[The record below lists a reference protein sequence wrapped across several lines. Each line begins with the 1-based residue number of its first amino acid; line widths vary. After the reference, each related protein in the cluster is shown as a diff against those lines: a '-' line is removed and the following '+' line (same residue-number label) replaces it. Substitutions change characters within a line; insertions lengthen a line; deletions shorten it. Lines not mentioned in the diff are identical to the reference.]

1 MIKLLAVAGT
11 AAALCL
17 AAPTAAFASGTD
29 QSLAQGAVTELVSGG
44 NWHVSFDIQ
53 DRARG
58 GNSSIM
64 VHNRVEDFSFNGAL
78 CSGIYRDPIH
88 RGTSVYAVGRRTS
101 YRGSGAD
108 REPFYAFK
116 IHQNGPSSADYSWV
130 DVGLSSMNAA
140 RGACA
145 DPARTLSAAYYP
157 LASAHVTFHPGR
169 HHH

>member
-11 AAALCL
+11 AAVLCL
-17 AAPTAAFASGTD
+17 AAPTAAFASGGD
-29 QSLAQGAVTELVSGG
+29 QSLARGAVSEVVSGG

-53 DRARG
+53 NRDRG
-58 GNSSIM
+58 GNSSVT

-88 RGTSVYAVGRRTS
+88 RGTSVYVVGRRTS
-101 YRGSGAD
+101 YLGSGAD

-140 RGACA
+140 RAACA

-157 LASAHVTFHPGR
+157 LASAHVTFDLGR

>member
-1 MIKLLAVAGT
+1 MIKLLAIAGT

-17 AAPTAAFASGTD
+17 AAPTAAFASGGN
-29 QSLAQGAVTELVSGG
+29 QSLARGAVSEVVSGG

-53 DRARG
+53 ARDRG
-58 GNSSIM
+58 GNSS
-64 VHNRVEDFSFNGAL
+64 VRVRTPAEDFSFDGAL
-78 CSGIYRDPIH
+78 CTGTYRDPVH
-88 RGTSVYAVGRRTS
+88 GGTSVYVVGRRTM

-116 IHQNGPSSADYSWV
+116 VHQSGPFSADYSWV
-130 DVGLSSMNAA
+130 DVGLSSMHAA
-140 RGACA
+140 HGACA

-157 LASAHVTFHPGR
+157 LASSHVSFDLGR